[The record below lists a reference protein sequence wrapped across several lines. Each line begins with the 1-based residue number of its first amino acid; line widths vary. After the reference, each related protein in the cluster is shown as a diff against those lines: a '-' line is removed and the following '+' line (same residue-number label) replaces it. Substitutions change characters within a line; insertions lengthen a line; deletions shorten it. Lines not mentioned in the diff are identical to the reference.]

1 MDNQAFRG
9 SHSGNQEAEGAQKAG
24 KGEGNYFDKWGWK
37 PLGPSGDRGPFHGS
51 GYPLG
56 LLGQAALFLLV
67 AAVVFLAIPFGSG
80 QQKPEAAQGD
90 QVLQVQEAKA
100 VGSPE
105 TGVGSPE
112 NQASQVSQVKMESYL
127 DLINR
132 SASAE
137 MASLAEHEDWVRDF
151 TTANQAIAEVK
162 AGYTKQLSD
171 ASINVIRRLETQKTT
186 KEKKDALVLS
196 LSSRFDKSYAEV
208 HRLGVQ
214 TTSGIGGLVN
224 KAWGYS
230 IEGDERILKN
240 TGGVALRAGMTKDEY
255 AAALLKSIKSDYRR
269 LGAYYL
275 ASRSEI
281 PVFEVLNK

>member
-9 SHSGNQEAEGAQKAG
+9 SRSGNQEAEGAQEAR

-56 LLGQAALFLLV
+56 LFGQAALFLLV
-67 AAVVFLAIPFGSG
+67 AAVVFLAIPFDSG
-80 QQKPEAAQGD
+80 QHKPEAAQGG
-90 QVLQVQEAKA
+90 QVLQNQEAT
-100 VGSPE
+100 VTSFPE
-105 TGVGSPE
+105 AGVGSPE
-112 NQASQVSQVKMESYL
+112 NQASQVNMESYL
-127 DLINR
+127 ELINR

-137 MASLAEHEDWVRDF
+137 RVSLAEHEDWVRDF

-230 IEGDERILKN
+230 IEGDERILKK

-281 PVFEVLNK
+281 PVFEVVNK